1 MKNSHLVLVFLIFMC
16 CNRFVRASLR
26 VLKML
31 MKKGKKNKIKQEK
44 KAVKQER
51 KRLLKQGKDSI

>member
-1 MKNSHLVLVFLIFMC
+1 MC